1 MRNISLVG
9 IARDHHAR
17 RLCPQQLHHFPVV
30 KGSFI
35 LTVQK
40 GCRPSEH
47 VGLVGVAL
55 QPVAEDVSARSGA
68 LFLKFLG
75 FRIVGSDFDSLW
87 LPFRDDCL
95 RERPVEG
102 LWIACAL
109 RDREIETENKE
120 NAKTRGEISEI
131 S

>member
-1 MRNISLVG
+1 M
-9 IARDHHAR
+9 
-17 RLCPQQLHHFPVV
+17 
-30 KGSFI
+30 
-35 LTVQK
+35 
-40 GCRPSEH
+40 PSE
-47 VGLVGVAL
+47 LV
-55 QPVAEDVSARSGA
+55 DVHGSGA

-95 RERPVEG
+95 RERPVEC
-102 LWIACAL
+102 LRIACAL
-109 RDREIETENKE
+109 GDREIETENKE